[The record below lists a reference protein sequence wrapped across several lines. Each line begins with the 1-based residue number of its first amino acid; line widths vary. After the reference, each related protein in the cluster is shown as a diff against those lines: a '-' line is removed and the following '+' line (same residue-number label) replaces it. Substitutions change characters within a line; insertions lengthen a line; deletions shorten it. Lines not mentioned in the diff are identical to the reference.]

1 MSSQTLRWVPED
13 GEPTFEGRD
22 ARDHVIRVGG
32 DLDGDA
38 AKPSDLLPISLAAC
52 TAWDVVNILQKQ
64 RQDLRGLDVRIE
76 TDQDPDPPW
85 AFTRIVMHFTIT
97 GDVDGRKAE
106 RAVELSEEKYC
117 AVAASLRPSV
127 AIGLTVRVVPGDQEP

>member
-1 MSSQTLRWVPED
+1 VSEQRVTWS
-13 GEPTFEGRD
+13 GEGFAFQGLDQLGRVVHID
-22 ARDHVIRVGG
+22 TDPAGPG
-32 DLDGDA
+32 
-38 AKPSDLLPISLAAC
+38 AKPADLLPISLAAC